1 MLKKTTALYLLT
13 LLLLLISGCYS
24 ASTAIKKLPKQDKL
38 VLFEKIY
45 AVPGIECNI
54 YFRNIFLAVN
64 HANYVF
70 DVDCKVGRNDL
81 KRWRFTPKAADG
93 GKTFPLSVKVYDENG
108 LVAEATT
115 VIHVAHA
122 DAGKDR
128 KINILMVGDSY
139 TNHTVYPAWLYELC
153 KKENNPELN
162 MIGTRRF
169 EYKGANIPKEVKT
182 EGYSGWRWDSFLT
195 RWDGPA
201 RKGKKYTKS
210 KFLYMKDGKV
220 TVSLTEFLKTYE
232 FPTPDIITVQLGGND
247 IFHAVDENRD
257 EKIKK
262 ILENA
267 DKLLAVFRRDAPN
280 AIIGVGL
287 PPPCANQD
295 AFGNSYKCG
304 QTSWGCCKNKF
315 ALCAAMI
322 KHFKNKDPKIVLIP
336 TYAGIDAENNYPFK
350 KEVVNANNSAIIAR
364 QSNGVHADIAGYRQA
379 GDIYYAWLKNMLADE
394 KICK

>member
-1 MLKKTTALYLLT
+1 MFKKTLFLS
-13 LLLLLISGCYS
+13 LLLFCVFSVSGCFA
-24 ASTAIKKLPKQDKL
+24 ASTAVRKLPKQDKL
-38 VLFEKIY
+38 ILFEKIY

-54 YFRNIFLAVN
+54 YFSNIFLAVN

-81 KRWRFTPKAADG
+81 KRWRFTPKAEHG
-93 GKTFPLSVKVYDENG
+93 GKTFPLSIKVYDETG
-108 LVAEATT
+108 LVAEAATM
-115 VIHVAHA
+115 IYVAHA
-122 DAGKDR
+122 DAGKDK

-153 KKENNPELN
+153 KKENKPELN
-162 MIGTRRF
+162 MIGTRRY
-169 EYKGANIPKEVKT
+169 EYKGANIAPEVRS

-201 RKGKKYTKS
+201 RKGRKYTKS

-220 TVSLTEFLKTYE
+220 TVSLTEFLKTYK

-247 IFHAVDENRD
+247 LFHADDENRD

-262 ILENA
+262 TLENA
-267 DKLLAVFRRDAPN
+267 DKLLAVFRKDAPN
-280 AIIGVGL
+280 ALIGVGL

-304 QTSWGCCKNKF
+304 QTSWGKNKNRF
-315 ALCAAMI
+315 ALTAAMI
-322 KHFKNKDPKIVLIP
+322 EHFKNKDPKIILIP

-350 KEVVNANNSAIIAR
+350 KEPVNAHNPTIIAR
-364 QSNGVHADIAGYRQA
+364 QSNGVHADIAGYRQT
-379 GDIYYAWLKNMLADE
+379 GEVYFAWLKNMLD
-394 KICK
+394 KK